1 MGDGGNH
8 LILGILGID
17 LFFAALLWDTEP
29 QAGEGM
35 LVDTACA
42 SGVEKF
48 MVKLTGFWCIPLL
61 HEIFMV
67 V

>member
-1 MGDGGNH
+1 MGGGENR
-8 LILGILGID
+8 LVLGIPGID

-29 QAGEGM
+29 PSAKGM
-35 LVDTACA
+35 LVGTVCA
-42 SGVEKF
+42 GGEEKF